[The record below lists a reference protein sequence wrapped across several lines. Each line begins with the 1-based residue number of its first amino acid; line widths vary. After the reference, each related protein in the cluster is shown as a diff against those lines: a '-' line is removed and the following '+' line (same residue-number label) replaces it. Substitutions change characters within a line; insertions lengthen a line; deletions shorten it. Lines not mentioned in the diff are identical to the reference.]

1 MLKQQIGEIKATK
14 DIDAKNKK
22 IEEIDVK
29 MAGKNIKLKGMEHK
43 NTNLMNCLFG
53 FKSGV
58 LHLYQKLENVQTDE
72 KNIDKIEEKSIKQIL
87 KTVAYKMKQIN
98 EFVKKN
104 KKFAEML
111 QK

>member
-1 MLKQQIGEIKATK
+1 MLKQQIEEIKATK
-14 DIDAKNKK
+14 DIDEKNKK

-72 KNIDKIEEKSIKQIL
+72 KNIEKIEEKSIKQIL